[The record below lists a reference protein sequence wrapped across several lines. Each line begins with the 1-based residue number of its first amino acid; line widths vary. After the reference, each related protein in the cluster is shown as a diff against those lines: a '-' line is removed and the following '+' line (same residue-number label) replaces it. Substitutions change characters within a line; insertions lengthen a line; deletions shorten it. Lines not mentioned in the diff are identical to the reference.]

1 MKRLVLAVALACST
15 AFAADTK
22 PTDAS
27 IKELLTISDAPKLID
42 SVMGQIDQ
50 MMEGVVSQATQG
62 QKLNE
67 KQQAALA
74 SFQSK
79 YSVLV
84 REELSWAKMEPTYIR
99 IYQNSLNQEE
109 IDGMIAFYKTP
120 AGQAVIKKM
129 PALMQQ
135 IMTEMPAMVGPL
147 MQKLQ
152 PLAQQLDADMKA
164 ATEAPAAKEPATE
177 QK

>member
-1 MKRLVLAVALACST
+1 MKRLDLAVALACTT

-22 PTDAS
+22 PTEAS

-50 MMEGVVSQATQG
+50 MMNGVVAQATQG

-74 SFQSK
+74 AFQSK

-99 IYQNSLNQEE
+99 IYQNSLNQDE

-135 IMTEMPAMVGPL
+135 IMAEMPAMMGPL
-147 MQKLQ
+147 MQKIQ
-152 PLAQQLDADMKA
+152 PLAQQLQADMKA
-164 ATEAPAAKEPATE
+164 ASEAPAAPAAG

>member
-1 MKRLVLAVALACST
+1 MKRLLLSLALACSA

-22 PTDAS
+22 PTEAS
-27 IKELLTISDAPKLID
+27 IKELLALSDAPKLID
-42 SVMGQIDQ
+42 GVIGQIDQ
-50 MMEGVVSQATQG
+50 MMSGMVAQATQG
-62 QKLNE
+62 QQLSE

-79 YSVLV
+79 YAILM

-99 IYQNSLNQEE
+99 IYQNALNQEE

-135 IMTEMPAMVGPL
+135 IMAEMPAMMGPL

-152 PLAQQLDADMKA
+152 PIAQEFEAELKA
-164 ATEAPAAKEPATE
+164 ASEAPAEPA
-177 QK
+177 K